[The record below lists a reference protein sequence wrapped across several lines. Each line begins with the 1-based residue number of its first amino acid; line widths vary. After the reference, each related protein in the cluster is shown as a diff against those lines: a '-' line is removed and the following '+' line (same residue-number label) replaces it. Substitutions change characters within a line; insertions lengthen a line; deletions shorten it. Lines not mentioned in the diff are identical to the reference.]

1 MKEIKKKG
9 VAKIK
14 GHEVLVSENGNGQCH
29 PPSTV
34 DRRKLRIYGCPKFV
48 TVETVKKSLPGCVDV
63 LLGDKDKGNAIEAVA
78 VFKTS
83 AEAQK
88 ILLSQ
93 PTLTLNECVCALFY
107 LNISHNV
114 KQHERKKDRKQ
125 ARKQKE
131 AEKDDKAEAES
142 DDQDDSDLPADKVI
156 KFKKENVKPKVQSAK
171 KNKKRAAP
179 DDSDDDE
186 EAEEQP
192 TPKNKKSLSVSL
204 KSPQKTPVSGV
215 KAAKKTPMRKGTP
228 FKKAKTAA

>member
-9 VAKIK
+9 AVKIR
-14 GHEVLVSENGNGQCH
+14 GQEVLVSENGNGQCH

-34 DRRKLRIYGCPKFV
+34 DRRKLKIYGCPKFV
-48 TVETVKKSLPGCVDV
+48 TAETVKRSLPGCIDV

-78 VFKTS
+78 VFRSS
-83 AEAQK
+83 ADAQK

-125 ARKQKE
+125 KQKE
-131 AEKDDKAEAES
+131 ANKNSQAASES
-142 DDQDDSDLPADKVI
+142 DDQDDSDLPADKIISV
-156 KFKKENVKPKVQSAK
+156 KKENVKPLVQSAK
-171 KNKKRAAP
+171 KNKKRPAP
-179 DDSDDDE
+179 DSDDDDVLDE
-186 EAEEQP
+186 DEVETA
-192 TPKNKKSLSVSL
+192 PKNKKVSL
-204 KSPQKTPVSGV
+204 KSPQKTPVQNV
-215 KAAKKTPMRKGTP
+215 KAVKKTPMRKGTP